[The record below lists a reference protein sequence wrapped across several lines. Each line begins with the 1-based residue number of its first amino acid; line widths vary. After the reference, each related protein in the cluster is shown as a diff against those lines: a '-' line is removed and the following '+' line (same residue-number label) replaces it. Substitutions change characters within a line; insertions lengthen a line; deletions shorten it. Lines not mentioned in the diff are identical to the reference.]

1 MKLPVLENFKKHA
14 MKTILLYTI
23 LFCFYYN
30 LNAQQLKPSEIKK
43 LSSLDLQ
50 YDIAAWHDD
59 QVYLD
64 FKKII
69 RYDKKTKGKK
79 IAGFVVGGVGAAA
92 LAGSLSILN
101 SKVTNRDTGEEE
113 TPITASIIG
122 APMLIVGA
130 GCIGTSIPLFISS
143 GRSKKRRDKLI
154 ASYNQ
159 LDLQNTSEFPPT
171 FQKQ

>member
-1 MKLPVLENFKKHA
+1 MKPNFY
-14 MKTILLYTI
+14 LSTI
-23 LFCFYYN
+23 LFICCFY
-30 LNAQQLKPSEIKK
+30 LHAQRLKPKEIQK

-50 YDIAAWHDD
+50 YDIAAWHDE

-69 RYDKKTKGKK
+69 RYNKKTKGKK

-113 TPITASIIG
+113 TPLTASIIG

-143 GRSKKRRDKLI
+143 SRSRKRRDKLI

-159 LDLQNTSEFPPT
+159 LDLQNTSELPPS

>member
-1 MKLPVLENFKKHA
+1 MKPNIYLS
-14 MKTILLYTI
+14 TI
-23 LFCFYYN
+23 LFICCFY
-30 LNAQQLKPSEIKK
+30 LHAQQLKPNEIKK

-50 YDIAAWHDD
+50 YDIAAWHDN

-64 FKKII
+64 FKKIM

-113 TPITASIIG
+113 TPLTASIIG

-130 GCIGTSIPLFISS
+130 G
-143 GRSKKRRDKLI
+143 
-154 ASYNQ
+154 
-159 LDLQNTSEFPPT
+159 
-171 FQKQ
+171 

>member
-1 MKLPVLENFKKHA
+1 MKPNIYL
-14 MKTILLYTI
+14 ITI
-23 LFCFYYN
+23 LFICCFY
-30 LNAQQLKPSEIKK
+30 LHAQHLKPNEIQK

-50 YDIAAWHDD
+50 YDIAAWHDE
-59 QVYLD
+59 QVYMD

-69 RYDKKTKGKK
+69 QYDKKAKGKK
-79 IAGFVVGGVGAAA
+79 ITGVILGGAGIAA

-101 SKVTNRDTGEEE
+101 SKTTNWDTGEKE
-113 TPITASIIG
+113 TSLTASILG

>member
-1 MKLPVLENFKKHA
+1 MKPNIYLS
-14 MKTILLYTI
+14 TILSI
-23 LFCFYYN
+23 LCY
-30 LNAQQLKPSEIKK
+30 LCQAQQLKPSEIQK

-50 YDIAAWHDD
+50 YDIAAWHDE

-69 RYDKKTKGKK
+69 QYDKKTKGKK
-79 IAGFVVGGVGAAA
+79 ITGFIVGGVGAAA
-92 LAGSLSILN
+92 LAGSLSLLN
-101 SKVTNRDTGEEE
+101 TSPNNRETGEGEKRLV
-113 TPITASIIG
+113 SSVIG
-122 APMLIVGA
+122 VPMLIVGA